1 MNQKCIN
8 LGLFLN
14 NIYLKKIFNVR
25 LRSISKLLGLCPN
38 PIVPNLSWPNKL
50 PISSKRGAHKE
61 GLSTLIQNK
70 TVVKDPS
77 VVTEKN
83 ENPNSSFVYMNY

>member
-1 MNQKCIN
+1 MI
-8 LGLFLN
+8 G
-14 NIYLKKIFNVR
+14 V
-25 LRSISKLLGLCPN
+25 
-38 PIVPNLSWPNKL
+38 V
-50 PISSKRGAHKE
+50 HKE
-61 GLSTLIQNK
+61 WLSTLIQNK